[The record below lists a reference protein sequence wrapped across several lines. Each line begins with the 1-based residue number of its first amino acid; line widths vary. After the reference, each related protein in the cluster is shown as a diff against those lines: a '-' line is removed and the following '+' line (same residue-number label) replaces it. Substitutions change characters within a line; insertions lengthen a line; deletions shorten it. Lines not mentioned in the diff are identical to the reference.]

1 MRVCQIEAVP
11 TTSRAEH
18 FREDDERTIAR
29 LARYRNR
36 QRWPSAFAGM
46 MLADNGADV
55 FRIDRSGHL
64 RLFAGRHS
72 DAARSVVQG
81 SMA

>member
-1 MRVCQIEAVP
+1 MLVCQIEAVP

-18 FREDDERTIAR
+18 LAEDDERTIAR

-55 FRIDRSGHL
+55 FPDRSVWPPPSI
-64 RLFAGRHS
+64 RRTT
-72 DAARSVVQG
+72 
-81 SMA
+81 